1 MDADK
6 IINSLSRK
14 GFSQTLIADVL
25 ECSPSLISKVIH
37 RKATSV
43 RIAQAI
49 AKLLQRPVL
58 QVFPEYELL
67 LQARID
73 SDDDKKQRIRK
84 LLDSN

>member
-6 IINSLSRK
+6 IIDSLSRE
-14 GFSQTLIADVL
+14 GFTQTLIADVL

-43 RIAQAI
+43 RIAQVI
-49 AKLLQRPVL
+49 AKLIERPVL

-67 LQARID
+67 LQFRID
-73 SDDDKKQRIRK
+73 SDDDKKRRIRE
-84 LLDSN
+84 LLNSK